1 MKGNRNLK
9 AKHAKYVRQRGD
21 AIHAEYTKAHYI
33 AGLKPMTRDGST
45 VQYVTKGPRMMRD
58 APLAMGPLVKAR
70 ETISGGWSNRP
81 HKGARVL
88 SAV

>member
-9 AKHAKYVRQRGD
+9 AKHAKYVRQRGE

-33 AGLKPMTRDGST
+33 AGLKSMTRDDRM
-45 VQYVTKGPRMMRD
+45 VQYVTKGPRMLRD
-58 APLAMGPLVKAR
+58 AALAMGPIVKAR
-70 ETISGGWSNRP
+70 ETINGGWSNRP
-81 HKGARVL
+81 HKGGRVL

>member
-9 AKHAKYVRQRGD
+9 AKHEKHLRQRGE

-33 AGLKPMTRDGST
+33 AGLKPMTRDART
-45 VQYVTKGPRMMRD
+45 VQYVTKGPRVLRD
-58 APLAMGPLVKAR
+58 AALAMGPIVKAR
-70 ETISGGWSNRP
+70 ETINGGWSNRP
-81 HKGARVL
+81 HKGGRVL